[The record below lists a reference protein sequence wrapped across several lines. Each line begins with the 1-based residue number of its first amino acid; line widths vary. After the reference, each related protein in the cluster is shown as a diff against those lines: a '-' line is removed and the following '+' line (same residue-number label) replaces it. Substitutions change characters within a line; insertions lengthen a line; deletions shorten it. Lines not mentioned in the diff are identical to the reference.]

1 MMEYVR
7 DFIVLFVVLMIL
19 LQLPTQEN
27 YRKYIR
33 FFAELILT
41 MALLSPVL
49 SVFCD
54 SDEFLKLIEYE
65 AFAKNLAMVSED
77 MEHIEYLYEDYHREK
92 YEAAIGEEVK
102 RMAEE
107 HDFCVQEVVVELS
120 EDYKVEHMALQ
131 ISESDARQIVIEAV
145 EVAGAGENEAEDE
158 VFADRGLKK
167 ELMEYYGVEEK
178 EIEIRYGKG

>member
-1 MMEYVR
+1 MVAFVR

-49 SVFCD
+49 TIFGD
-54 SDEFLKLIEYE
+54 SDEFLKMIEYE
-65 AFAKNLAMVSED
+65 AFSKELAMVSAD

-92 YEAAIGEEVK
+92 YEEVIGEEVK
-102 RMAEE
+102 RIAEE
-107 HDFCVQEVVVELS
+107 YDFCVQEAAVELS
-120 EDYKVEHMALQ
+120 EDYKVEHMTLR
-131 ISESDARQIVIEAV
+131 ISERDAKQVVIEPVEAVGAV
-145 EVAGAGENEAEDE
+145 ENVVDE
-158 VFADRGLKK
+158 EVIADRGLKAK
-167 ELMEYYGVEEK
+167 LVEYYGVEEK

>member
-1 MMEYVR
+1 MVTFVR

-33 FFAELILT
+33 FFTELILT

-49 SVFCD
+49 TIFCD
-54 SDEFLKLIEYE
+54 SDEFLKMIEYE
-65 AFAKNLAMVSED
+65 AFAKELAMVSAD

-92 YEAAIGEEVK
+92 YEEVIGEEVK
-102 RMAEE
+102 RIAEE
-107 HDFCVQEVVVELS
+107 YDFCVQEAAVELS
-120 EDYKVEHMALQ
+120 ENYEVEHMTLQ
-131 ISESDARQIVIEAV
+131 ISESDARQIVIESV
-145 EVAGAGENEAEDE
+145 EVAGAGENEEEE
-158 VFADRGLKK
+158 VVADRGLKAK
-167 ELMEYYGVEEK
+167 LVEYYGVEEK

>member
-1 MMEYVR
+1 MVTFVR

-33 FFAELILT
+33 FFTELILT

-49 SVFCD
+49 TIFCD
-54 SDEFLKLIEYE
+54 SDEFLKMIEYE
-65 AFAKNLAMVSED
+65 AFAKELAMVSAD

-92 YEAAIGEEVK
+92 YEEVIGEEVK

-107 HDFCVQEVVVELS
+107 YDFCVQEAAVELS
-120 EDYKVEHMALQ
+120 ENYEVEHMTLQ
-131 ISESDARQIVIEAV
+131 ISESDARQIVIESV
-145 EVAGAGENEAEDE
+145 EVAGAGEDE
-158 VFADRGLKK
+158 EEEVVADRGLKAK
-167 ELMEYYGVEEK
+167 LVEYYGVEEK

>member
-1 MMEYVR
+1 MVTFVR

-33 FFAELILT
+33 FFTELILT

-49 SVFCD
+49 TIFCD
-54 SDEFLKLIEYE
+54 SDEFFKMIEYE
-65 AFAKNLAMVSED
+65 AFAKELAMVSAD

-92 YEAAIGEEVK
+92 YEEVIGEEVK
-102 RMAEE
+102 RIAEE
-107 HDFCVQEVVVELS
+107 YDFCVQEAAVELS
-120 EDYKVEHMALQ
+120 ENYEVEHMTLQ
-131 ISESDARQIVIEAV
+131 ISESDARQIVIESV
-145 EVAGAGENEAEDE
+145 EVAGAGEDE
-158 VFADRGLKK
+158 EEEVVADRGLKAK
-167 ELMEYYGVEEK
+167 LVEYYGVEEK